1 METNYGG
8 HIILPSGYICHGESP
23 FLIGKPSINAPFSM
37 AILNIQRVPIN
48 WENNYG

>member
-1 METNYGG
+1 METMEA
-8 HIILPSGYICHGESP
+8 ILYYHLVIYCHGESP

-37 AILNIQRVPIN
+37 AILNNQRVPIN